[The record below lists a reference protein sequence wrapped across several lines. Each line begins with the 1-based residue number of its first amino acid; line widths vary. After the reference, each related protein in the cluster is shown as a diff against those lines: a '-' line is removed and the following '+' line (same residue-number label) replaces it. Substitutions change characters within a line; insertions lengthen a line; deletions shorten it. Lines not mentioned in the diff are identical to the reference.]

1 MFGFKIKGAKLGLII
16 KKVEAFV
23 LVSESVAIAF
33 QGRNQLPTCNIIAI
47 FPIIAKV
54 SAGFIGSVSHFRTT
68 NLASVNP
75 KQY

>member
-33 QGRNQLPTCNIIAI
+33 HRNQLPTCNIIAI